1 MTWLGGTSAAAQT
14 DTDAARAAFE
24 RGVAAYEAGAF
35 EDALAAFQESYAL
48 VHDPQILFNVGTVAD
63 RLRRDSVALE
73 AYEGYLAGIPGAPD
87 RANVEARIAAIRASL
102 AASTEEVPEERTEYV
117 PPDPEPEDVPAP
129 APPPTGP
136 SEGGVAL
143 SIAGGV
149 LALAGAGLL
158 IWTAVDLAAAES
170 ATTWDALRPIW
181 ERVPT
186 VSAIGWLSV
195 GLGVGLATLGVGW
208 LVVGVG
214 NDDDETAALRVGP
227 GSISVEGTF

>member
-1 MTWLGGTSAAAQT
+1 MTWLGGTRAAAQT
-14 DTDAARAAFE
+14 DTDAARVAFE

-102 AASTEEVPEERTEYV
+102 AAPTEEVPEERTEYV
-117 PPDPEPEDVPAP
+117 PPEDED
-129 APPPTGP
+129 APPAAPTSSGP

-158 IWTAVDLAAAES
+158 IWTAVDLSAAES

-195 GLGVGLATLGVGW
+195 GLGVGLATLGIGW

-214 NDDDETAALRVGP
+214 NDEAESIALRVGP